1 MVSIILHLLPIDNS
15 REIGDE
21 AGVRKGYIYVQLG
34 TIWVHKGTFRYHI
47 NRKRQ
52 ENVNRRLKRR
62 RLIQNLRK

>member
-1 MVSIILHLLPIDNS
+1 MVSIILRLLPIDNS
-15 REIGDE
+15 REIGDK
-21 AGVRKGYIYVQLG
+21 ASVRKGYIYVQLG

>member
-15 REIGDE
+15 REIGDK
-21 AGVRKGYIYVQLG
+21 AGVRKGYIYVHLG
-34 TIWVHKGTFRYHI
+34 TIWVHTGTFRYHI